1 MTKVRGGKGFD
12 ALFSRFFDEPGLKS
26 AVDSLHDNFS
36 STDTGLPDDE
46 PAVPVAQK
54 KQAAAPPVSKKQV
67 VANAAVKKKV
77 VTPVAASKTQTKL
90 KADAP
95 KKESEPEQLKQEETQ
110 ELTPEQLVELEA
122 LSSTLTSGW
131 SVELLDE
138 QDGDTMVEPTAE
150 SPDEQSDDRL
160 PVIDIYE
167 PPLEDTGESIKADIS
182 GLEDDIPSHVTAP
195 PAAEEYE
202 ELDAP
207 VEIELP
213 VQADSA
219 DSAYEQEIEPVY
231 DSLEEESTDQ
241 LPVIDI
247 VIPSIDD
254 DPDPDDRQ
262 FEDFFSQKGRSSV
275 AVEEPAPAIIA
286 HETVVVPVVHS
297 VTMHETPVTPAALA
311 AIVRETAKE
320 PVALAAAVREPAVAP
335 VVPAVTVRQTVV
347 EPVANQEPAPVAT
360 TGYTENDNDDDE
372 LIMEDFFSRKGK
384 HPVAASPKVHAPAV
398 AVRETVAE
406 SVVNEEPAAV
416 APAGFIDNDN
426 DDDNDLLIEGFFSRK
441 GKSPV
446 APSPKVHTPA
456 VAPFKHERPATAA
469 AVVHGATS
477 APQVTP
483 TRVVT
488 QTHGVK
494 PETALPKKAEKP
506 LYQPLVHPHF
516 QSEDLSTV
524 SRRRPLSKD
533 QGRIL
538 VYLYEVA
545 QGCSNVDTIRKEL
558 SIDSHT
564 VRESLLV
571 LVTEG
576 YLYLLDKKRDSRFNP
591 AGFSYKMN
599 NYLCSRYASRARR
612 GSWDQSQD
620 QPTDASVWRAKG
632 PSSTT
637 QPVTLSSIMSRAIV
651 APAVQKESPAPA
663 VVTEKESPAAKPA
676 LSAAVG
682 AYWEK
687 EGLEDSLALKW
698 CSTFGVEPKQ
708 MYQQLE
714 WARFDLE
721 TNKRRETI
729 KKDLVSWFYDRLM
742 ITGGTYLR
750 PANYRT
756 AEEIKADTMQNLNES
771 DLTAQAKIV
780 EIEFENALRTF
791 LADPEAPLYREL
803 LKRVNA
809 FALEHLKTDEG
820 NAEDVG
826 LDALFKLHWGATS
839 NDPAT
844 SGVSFAL
851 SELGAGQSDKTISLV
866 VGWNLVGY
874 DAVHSQP
881 VHHAIS
887 SIASLIESVWG
898 WSYGHWLS
906 YVPGRQENSLTNLEP
921 GMGYWIKMKQPA
933 TWTVS

>member
-36 STDTGLPDDE
+36 STDTRLPDDT
-46 PAVPVAQK
+46 PAAPVAPK
-54 KQAAAPPVSKKQV
+54 KQADAPPVSKKQV

-77 VTPVAASKTQTKL
+77 VTPVAAAKTQTKH

-95 KKESEPEQLKQEETQ
+95 KKESEPPELKQEETQ
-110 ELTPEQLVELEA
+110 ELTPEQLEELEA
-122 LSSTLTSGW
+122 LSSTLTTRW

-150 SPDEQSDDRL
+150 SPDEKSDDQL
-160 PVIDIYE
+160 PVINIYE
-167 PPLEDTGESIKADIS
+167 PPLEDTGESIQADIS
-182 GLEDDIPSHVTAP
+182 APEDDIPSYVTAST
-195 PAAEEYE
+195 ATEEYE

-207 VEIELP
+207 VEIEQP

-219 DSAYEQEIEPVY
+219 DSAYEPEIEPVY
-231 DSLEEESTDQ
+231 EIMQEESADQ

-247 VIPSIDD
+247 VKPSLDD
-254 DPDPDDRQ
+254 DQDLDDRQ
-262 FEDFFSQKGRSSV
+262 FEDFFSQKSRSSV
-275 AVEEPAPAIIA
+275 A
-286 HETVVVPVVHS
+286 PVV
-297 VTMHETPVTPAALA
+297 AAPPQQ
-311 AIVRETAKE
+311 E
-320 PVALAAAVREPAVAP
+320 AVVAP
-335 VVPAVTVRQTVV
+335 VAPAVVVREAVV
-347 EPVANQEPAPVAT
+347 EPVADEEPTPIAAA
-360 TGYTENDNDDDE
+360 GFTEDDNDDND
-372 LIMEDFFSRKGK
+372 LLMEDFFSRKGK
-384 HPVAASPKVHAPAV
+384 PTVAASPKVHAPAAAVPETAVEPV
-398 AVRETVAE
+398 A
-406 SVVNEEPAAV
+406 NEEPIPV
-416 APAGFIDNDN
+416 VPADFIDNDN
-426 DDDNDLLIEGFFSRK
+426 DDDEDPLLEDFFARK
-441 GKSPV
+441 GKSPL
-446 APSPKVHTPA
+446 APSSKVH
-456 VAPFKHERPATAA
+456 APAA
-469 AVVHGATS
+469 AVVHS
-477 APQVTP
+477 AKSTPQAAP

-488 QTHGVK
+488 QTHGVQ
-494 PETALPKKAEKP
+494 PEAAHHKKAEKP

-558 SIDSHT
+558 AIDSHT

-599 NYLCSRYASRARR
+599 NYLCSRYAARARR
-612 GSWDQSQD
+612 GGWDQSQD
-620 QPTDASVWRAKG
+620 QPSDASVWRSKG
-632 PSSTT
+632 SLLAS
-637 QPVTLSSIMSRAIV
+637 QPITLSSIMSKSKV
-651 APAVQKESPAPA
+651 APAVQKEDPAPA
-663 VVTEKESPAAKPA
+663 VIPAAVIKEKEAPAAEPA

-698 CSTFGVEPKQ
+698 CSTFGVKPEQ

-742 ITGGTYLR
+742 LTGGTYLR
-750 PANYRT
+750 PAKYQT
-756 AEEIKADTMQNLNES
+756 AEELKADTMQIQNEG
-771 DLTAQAKIV
+771 DLSAQAKAV
-780 EIEFENALRTF
+780 EIEFEKSLRAF
-791 LADPEAPLYREL
+791 LADQEAPLYREL
-803 LKRVNA
+803 LGRVNA
-809 FALEHLKTDEG
+809 YALSQLKSGEG
-820 NAEDVG
+820 NIGESG
-826 LDALFKLHWGATS
+826 LVAQFKLHWGATS
-839 NDPAT
+839 GGSAD

-851 SELGAGQSDKTISLV
+851 SELGAEDSDKTVSLV
-866 VGWNLVGY
+866 SGWNLVGY

-887 SIASLIESVWG
+887 SIATLIESVWG
-898 WSYGHWLS
+898 WNNGQWLS

-933 TWTVS
+933 IWPV